1 MRLKIRPDVAW
12 FGLKGMRLDS
22 TSETCEHYDGSL
34 VVIDSND
41 ADNTSKEDK
50 NAESLLFNKLSVNA
64 SCMNIHTIE
73 KGTLVKP

>member
-1 MRLKIRPDVAW
+1 MI
-12 FGLKGMRLDS
+12 DS
-22 TSETCEHYDGSL
+22 TSETCEHDDGSL
-34 VVIDSND
+34 VVID

-64 SCMNIHTIE
+64 SCLNIHTIE